1 MQHVVANNNDG
12 VNHIRSG
19 RYKEAKKAFKI
30 ALSHLV
36 VLLDEQPSEDSQRMS
51 PLRVETRSLPQ
62 SLDPSSC
69 SNTFYLY
76 RDAYVAYV
84 DPTLTSG
91 QTVGWDQ
98 NAHCMTVLITFNLS
112 LALHYQAD
120 IDDGEMSLTHRY
132 KKVLSLYKK
141 TLKALQLAT
150 IVTSWHQAYQDTITL
165 AILNNTGMIYFHVF
179 SNYRKAKHYLES
191 LKNIL
196 SFDRCDSVAEMIP
209 DAFNGLM
216 MNVFVWEEQFGNSE
230 YFSYSNPRSLV
241 CSYGDTHFL

>member
-1 MQHVVANNNDG
+1 MQNVVANNNDG

-30 ALSHLV
+30 ALSYLI
-36 VLLDEQPSEDSQRMS
+36 VLLDKQPREDSQQMS

-62 SLDPSSC
+62 SPDPSSC

-84 DPTLTSG
+84 DPPLTSG
-91 QTVGWDQ
+91 QKVSWAQ

-112 LALHYQAD
+112 LTLHYQAD
-120 IDDGEMSLTHRY
+120 IDDEEMLLTHRY

-141 TLKALQLAT
+141 TLKAMQLAS
-150 IVTSWHQAYQDTITL
+150 IVTPWHQPYRDTIML
-165 AILNNTGMIYFHVF
+165 AILNNSGMIYFYAF
-179 SNYRKAKHYLES
+179 SNYRKAKHCLES
-191 LKNIL
+191 LKNML
-196 SFDRCDSVAEMIP
+196 SFDHCDSVAEMMP

-216 MNVFVWEEQFGNSE
+216 MNVFVWEEQFENSE